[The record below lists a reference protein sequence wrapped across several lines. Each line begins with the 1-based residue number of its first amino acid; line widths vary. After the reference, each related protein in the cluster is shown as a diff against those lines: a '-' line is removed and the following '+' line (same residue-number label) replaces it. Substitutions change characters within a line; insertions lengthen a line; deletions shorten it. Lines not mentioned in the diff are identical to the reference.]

1 MMSNCRCRCWMARAD
16 KAWGRLVDD
25 TLYRG
30 NIDVG
35 AVTDRRAPLRWSASA
50 KRLVHGE
57 RHARICDGIG
67 RHMDHDLRGAA
78 HSIDFDITHPNAP
91 AVKREAEEDWGR

>member
-1 MMSNCRCRCWMARAD
+1 MARAD

-57 RHARICDGIG
+57 RHARICVRGSRAITLLRG
-67 RHMDHDLRGAA
+67 RHVHR
-78 HSIDFDITHPNAP
+78 
-91 AVKREAEEDWGR
+91 R

>member
-1 MMSNCRCRCWMARAD
+1 MVTNSASLGRYDDVKLQMPMLVARAD

-30 NIDVG
+30 NVDVG
-35 AVTDRRAPLRWSASA
+35 AVTDRRAPLWWSASA

-57 RHARICDGIG
+57 RHARICDGIR
-67 RHMDHDLRGAA
+67 RHMAL
-78 HSIDFDITHPNAP
+78 
-91 AVKREAEEDWGR
+91 